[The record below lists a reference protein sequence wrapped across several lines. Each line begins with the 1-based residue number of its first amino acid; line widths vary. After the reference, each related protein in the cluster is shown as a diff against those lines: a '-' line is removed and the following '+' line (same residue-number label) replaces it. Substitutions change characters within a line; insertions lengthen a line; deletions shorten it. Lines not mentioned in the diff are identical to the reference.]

1 MAAKEKQRSI
11 GNDAS
16 ERSHAILIV
25 VWRDVI
31 FLIMGALA
39 LQVIGYVET
48 NAYDASLRGGGA
60 ATDSGSPIG
69 VVDTGFFLTFGY
81 V

>member
-1 MAAKEKQRSI
+1 
-11 GNDAS
+11 
-16 ERSHAILIV
+16 
-25 VWRDVI
+25 
-31 FLIMGALA
+31 MGALA